1 MADVESTLLSK
12 ISCVAVTL
20 DILYYPTL
28 GTLLC
33 TVSSLLQI
41 HFVSRST
48 VHKFL
53 VPECL
58 DLCIAFM
65 CTSVG
70 LNLLNNVS

>member
-53 VPECL
+53 VPE
-58 DLCIAFM
+58 
-65 CTSVG
+65 
-70 LNLLNNVS
+70 

>member
-1 MADVESTLLSK
+1 MADVKSTLLSK

-20 DILYYPTL
+20 DILYYHTF

-33 TVSSLLQI
+33 TIGSLLQI
-41 HFVSRST
+41 YFVSRST

-53 VPECL
+53 VLECL

-65 CTSVG
+65 CKLVG